1 MLLWF
6 IDARVAVKK
15 RKAMAR
21 KSIVSVV

>member
-6 IDARVAVKK
+6 IDAKVAVKK
-15 RKAMAR
+15 RNTMAR